1 MSDIIVIDTEDGIEH
16 YRMCAIIGALRIEI
30 NTGMKVSRS
39 SLIKSAN
46 HFYGIKAG
54 TKQKCLEK
62 MLELYKNTYGR
73 DYGGTK

>member
-30 NTGMKVSRS
+30 NTGMKMSRG
-39 SLIKSAN
+39 SLIKSVD
-46 HFYGIKAG
+46 HFYGIKAK

-73 DYGGTK
+73 DYGETK